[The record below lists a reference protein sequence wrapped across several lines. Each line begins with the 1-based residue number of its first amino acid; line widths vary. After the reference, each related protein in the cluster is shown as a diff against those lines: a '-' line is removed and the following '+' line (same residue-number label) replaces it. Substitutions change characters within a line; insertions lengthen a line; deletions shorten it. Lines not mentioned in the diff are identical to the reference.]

1 MECFNLID
9 KHDIKKY
16 NIDQIQFSSH
26 INKKK
31 NKMSYIY
38 SISTYIYSTLYIN
51 MIISYVKLF
60 KEFNVISNYY
70 IYKILPITTVQIK
83 SAVYIN
89 KYY

>member
-1 MECFNLID
+1 MLDKHFILKKKKKTYSGYMECFNLID

-38 SISTYIYSTLYIN
+38 SIS
-51 MIISYVKLF
+51 IS
-60 KEFNVISNYY
+60 I
-70 IYKILPITTVQIK
+70 
-83 SAVYIN
+83 
-89 KYY
+89 KYYL

>member
-60 KEFNVISNYY
+60 VQIFLIFIYIFILLFCKKEFIYDNY
-70 IYKILPITTVQIK
+70 
-83 SAVYIN
+83 
-89 KYY
+89 